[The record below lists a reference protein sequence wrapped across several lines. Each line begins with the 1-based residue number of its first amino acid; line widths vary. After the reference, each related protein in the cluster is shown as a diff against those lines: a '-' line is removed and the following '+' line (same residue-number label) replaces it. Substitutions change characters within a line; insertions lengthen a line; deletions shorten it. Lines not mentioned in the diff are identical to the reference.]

1 MEIVWTK
8 HAEERQKKWARRR
21 GITRQEVENLL
32 MNPEQITPGDQDA
45 LVAQVRREGGLLR
58 APFIETK
65 GRRKILTVYWT
76 SKAEKYWKEE
86 RNADSI

>member
-21 GITRQEVENLL
+21 GITL
-32 MNPEQITPGDQDA
+32 GDQDA